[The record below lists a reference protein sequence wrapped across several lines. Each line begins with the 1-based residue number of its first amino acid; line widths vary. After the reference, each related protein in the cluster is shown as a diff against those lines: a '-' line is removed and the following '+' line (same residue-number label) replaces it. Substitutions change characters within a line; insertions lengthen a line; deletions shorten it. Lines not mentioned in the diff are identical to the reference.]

1 MRERERMRDNA
12 KLSRHPSSSFI
23 HHQCPPKRHIWRKC
37 RVCCAS
43 SSSPSVGWRHRLYV
57 SIHPS
62 STTLVTHFV
71 VVAAAGGLPP
81 NVVCFFQLHY
91 IRRCRW
97 DQHLL
102 EYDDINSLPSS
113 SLFILKASSLSK
125 DLYPDKSESIMYH
138 HRATASSFLLFITIR
153 GVVHYSR
160 CKQLGW
166 TGHWK
171 ATPPRAYHTHPHT
184 HTKEMKRYN
193 FIKPTNKKKVRFRCS
208 PHLESECGKEGERER
223 DTRNN

>member
-71 VVAAAGGLPP
+71 VAVVTVGLSPVNSMCLAFSVALKSYTWMKPTSFGI
-81 NVVCFFQLHY
+81 Q
-91 IRRCRW
+91 
-97 DQHLL
+97 
-102 EYDDINSLPSS
+102 YDTKLFPSS
-113 SLFILKASSLSK
+113 STTTRHLLSK
-125 DLYPDKSESIMYH
+125 DLYPDKSDSIMYH
-138 HRATASSFLLFITIR
+138 HVSS
-153 GVVHYSR
+153 SR
-160 CKQLGW
+160 NGIV
-166 TGHWK
+166 
-171 ATPPRAYHTHPHT
+171 
-184 HTKEMKRYN
+184 
-193 FIKPTNKKKVRFRCS
+193 FSFVRHHSWCCS
-208 PHLESECGKEGERER
+208 L
-223 DTRNN
+223 